1 MRRSLARSRV
11 SSPEV
16 VNRWATRPS
25 QMPRSARPQGGA
37 CAVGLAERAPQRGR
51 RRRRV
56 RRLEPHRHAP
66 SIRGR
71 RTGLIV
77 RSTCPITGDGVRLNV
92 APARVVAADPAGLQV
107 SFPAPGAARAQD
119 ITGSFCCHVHFLAGQ
134 PAGTAWLANHPS
146 GLVLSVR
153 DAFLLG
159 QLVTAALL
167 TGVRFDDG
175 AHAGLPAPQP
185 QGAPVRLLARVLLPA
200 HCGRTRAE
208 VVPAAGRAPVGRARG
223 QANS

>member
-1 MRRSLARSRV
+1 VLSGWPNVHRNEGGDVVAFGGLSLI
-11 SSPEV
+11 
-16 VNRWATRPS
+16 AT
-25 QMPRSARPQGGA
+25 
-37 CAVGLAERAPQRGR
+37 
-51 RRRRV
+51 
-56 RRLEPHRHAP
+56 PHRFEVD
-66 SIRGR
+66 GR
-71 RTGLIV
+71 ELFTWCAWDTMFLPALLGQPAIV